1 MTRLLVVLALLS
13 SSCATAATNA
23 TLTVRA
29 TMPTRGA
36 GPDCTDAPDTLYSPL
51 WLHVRYTGP
60 VGARPEIVRHD
71 SLLTMPG
78 AEALWQ
84 RTDLASG
91 IYRMSVWASNR
102 AGAECFTTYD
112 DTASVRPGRVRL
124 IP

>member
-1 MTRLLVVLALLS
+1 MTRALLALALLTVA
-13 SSCATAATNA
+13 SCVSAA

-29 TMPTRGA
+29 TMPTQGA
-36 GPDCTDAPDTLYSPL
+36 GPGCSVATDTLYSPL
-51 WLHVRYTGP
+51 WLHVRWTGP
-60 VGARPEIVRHD
+60 VGARPELVGHD

-102 AGAECFTTYD
+102 AGGGCDSAYVDTT
-112 DTASVRPGRVRL
+112 SVRPGRVEVTR
-124 IP
+124 